1 MPLYLVE
8 TVTMFKH
15 QYVIDAFESEHANDT
30 VVMNEAEELHQDYLT
45 ETIVSTREI
54 TNKEFKNLCKDAING
69 HLGDRMIN
77 VVDYKNNTVSRP
89 DHSSNVDSLGI

>member
-15 QYVIDAFESEHANDT
+15 QYVIDAFESDHANDT
-30 VVMNEAEELHQDYLT
+30 VVMNEAVELHQDYLT

-54 TNKEFKNLCKDAING
+54 TKADYKKLCKDAING
-69 HLGDRMIN
+69 HLGEQMIN
-77 VVDYKNNTVSRP
+77 VIDYKNNTVSRT